1 MHGSYSDDGMEAS
14 DDGME
19 ASDDGMEA
27 SDDGMKAILRR
38 YESYSKIIGTHA
50 CMEAVIVRWH
60 A

>member
-1 MHGSYSDDGMEAS
+1 MCFGAGPPY
-14 DDGME
+14 
-19 ASDDGMEA
+19 

-38 YESYSKIIGTHA
+38 YESYSKINGTHA